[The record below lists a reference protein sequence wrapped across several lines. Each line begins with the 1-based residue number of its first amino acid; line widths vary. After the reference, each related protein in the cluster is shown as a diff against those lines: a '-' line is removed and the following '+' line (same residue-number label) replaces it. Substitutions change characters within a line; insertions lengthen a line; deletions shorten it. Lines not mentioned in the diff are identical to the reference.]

1 MTMAKATRPTL
12 TDVLLK
18 KGLLGEKDAE
28 KARENH
34 RSNGENFTDTLVK
47 MGLITREEVAKA
59 LADELQIPYIDLAN
73 YELDPKAMEAL
84 PEGMV
89 RKYRVVPLSLSGGVL
104 TLATSDP
111 LNVVTIDYIR
121 ATTDLQIR
129 TVVSPS
135 GQIEDAISDFCSVKA
150 TKNLEE
156 VIKHTE
162 KEAEE
167 IEVVKGREE
176 VDLDQLIKQTQDASI
191 IRVVNL
197 ILSHAIRQRAT
208 DIHIEP
214 LEKNLQVRYRIDGI
228 LHLINSLP
236 KAVQYPVI
244 SRIKILAELDIAER
258 RLPQDGRFK
267 VKVAGRYVDLR
278 VSVIPTR
285 FGEKAALR
293 ILDKAQLAGLTIDK
307 LGLEENVSEKYRK
320 AVGQPHGMIVLTGPT
335 SSGKSTSLY
344 AAIRTL
350 NGHDKN
356 ILTIEDSVEY
366 EVNGVMQ
373 VQIHEKAGLTFPKM
387 LRAFLRQDPD
397 IIMLGEMRD
406 AETADIGVKASLTGH
421 LLLTTLHTNDAPT
434 AIARLI
440 NMGVEPYLISDAL
453 LFVGAQRLIRKL
465 CPHCREAYR
474 PSPDLLRELG
484 IEDKVD
490 KETVFY
496 KAKGCSAC
504 KKTRYKGRMAVMEA
518 LEIDDDVRSLILNK
532 ASEAEIRKVAL
543 AKGMV
548 PLRENALAKVV
559 RGDSTLE
566 ELRRIAGTV

>member
-1 MTMAKATRPTL
+1 MAKATRPTL

-18 KGLLGEKDAE
+18 KGLLGKKDAE

-34 RSNGENFTDTLVK
+34 RSNGQNFTDTLVK

-59 LADELQIPYIDLAN
+59 LADELRIPYIDLTN

-111 LNVVTIDYIR
+111 LNIVTIDYIS

-236 KAVQYPVI
+236 KAVQYPVV

-293 ILDKAQLAGLTIDK
+293 ILDKAQLAGLTMDK

-320 AVGQPHGMIVLTGPT
+320 AVAQPHGMIVLTGPT

-356 ILTIEDSVEY
+356 ILTIEDPVEY

-453 LFVGAQRLIRKL
+453 LFVGAQRLMRKL

-518 LEIDDDVRSLILNK
+518 LEIDDDIRSLILNK
-532 ASEAEIRKVAL
+532 ASEAEIRKVAW

>member
-1 MTMAKATRPTL
+1 MAKATRPTL

-59 LADELQIPYIDLAN
+59 LADELQIPYIDLTS

-236 KAVQYPVI
+236 KAVQYPVV

-350 NGHDKN
+350 NSHDKN
-356 ILTIEDSVEY
+356 ILTIEDPVEY

-373 VQIHEKAGLTFPKM
+373 VQIHEKAGLTFPKT

-453 LFVGAQRLIRKL
+453 LFVGAQRLMRKL
-465 CPHCREAYR
+465 CPHCREAYK

>member
-1 MTMAKATRPTL
+1 MAKTTRPTL
-12 TDVLLK
+12 IDVLLK
-18 KGLLGEKDAE
+18 KGLLGKKDAE

-34 RSNGENFTDTLVK
+34 RSNGENFTDTLVE

-59 LADELQIPYIDLAN
+59 LADELQIPYIDLTS

-236 KAVQYPVI
+236 KAVQYPVV

-356 ILTIEDSVEY
+356 ILTIEDPVEY

-518 LEIDDDVRSLILNK
+518 LEIDDDIRSLILNK
-532 ASEAEIRKVAL
+532 TSEVEIRKVAL

>member
-1 MTMAKATRPTL
+1 MAKATRPTL

-18 KGLLGEKDAE
+18 KGLLGKKDAE

-59 LADELQIPYIDLAN
+59 LADELRIPYIDLTN

-236 KAVQYPVI
+236 KAVQYPVV

-356 ILTIEDSVEY
+356 ILTIEDPVEY

-518 LEIDDDVRSLILNK
+518 LEIDDDIRSLILNK

>member
-1 MTMAKATRPTL
+1 MAKATRPTL

-18 KGLLGEKDAE
+18 KGLLGKKDAE

-47 MGLITREEVAKA
+47 MGLITKEEVARV
-59 LADELQIPYIDLAN
+59 LADELRIPYIDLTS

-84 PEGMV
+84 PERMV
-89 RKYRVVPLSLSGGVL
+89 RKYKVVPLSLSGGVL

-111 LNVVTIDYIR
+111 LDVVTIDYIK
-121 ATTDLQIR
+121 ATTGLQIR

-156 VIKHTE
+156 LIKHTE

-176 VDLDQLIKQTQDASI
+176 VDLDQLTKQTQDASI

-267 VKVAGRYVDLR
+267 VKVAGRYVDFR

-293 ILDKAQLAGLTIDK
+293 ILDKAQLAGLTMDK
-307 LGLEENVSEKYRK
+307 LGLEENISEKYRK

-344 AAIRTL
+344 AAIKTL
-350 NGHDKN
+350 NSHDKN
-356 ILTIEDSVEY
+356 ILTIEDPVEY
-366 EVNGVMQ
+366 EINGVMQ
-373 VQIHEKAGLTFPKM
+373 VQIHEKAGLTFPKT

-440 NMGVEPYLISDAL
+440 NMGVEPYLVSDAL
-453 LFVGAQRLIRKL
+453 LFVGAQRLMRKL
-465 CPHCREAYR
+465 CPHCREAYK
-474 PSPDLLRELG
+474 PSPDLLKELG
-484 IEDKVD
+484 IENKVD
-490 KETVFY
+490 KETIFY

-518 LEIDDDVRSLILNK
+518 LEIDDDIRSLILNK
-532 ASEAEIRKVAL
+532 ASEAEIRKVAW

-559 RGDSTLE
+559 RGESTLE

>member
-1 MTMAKATRPTL
+1 MAKATRPTL

-18 KGLLGEKDAE
+18 KGLLGKKDAE

-59 LADELQIPYIDLAN
+59 LADELRIPYIDLTN

-111 LNVVTIDYIR
+111 LNVVTIDYIS

-244 SRIKILAELDIAER
+244 SRIKILSELDIAER

-356 ILTIEDSVEY
+356 ILTIEDPVEY

-518 LEIDDDVRSLILNK
+518 LEIDDDIRSLILNK
-532 ASEAEIRKVAL
+532 TSEVEIRKVAL

>member
-1 MTMAKATRPTL
+1 MAKATRPTL
-12 TDVLLK
+12 IDVLLK
-18 KGLLGEKDAE
+18 KGLLGKKDAE

-34 RSNGENFTDTLVK
+34 RSNGENFTDTLVE

-59 LADELQIPYIDLAN
+59 LADELQIPYIDLTS

-236 KAVQYPVI
+236 KAVQYPVV

-356 ILTIEDSVEY
+356 ILTIEDPVEY

-518 LEIDDDVRSLILNK
+518 LEIDDDIRSLILNK
-532 ASEAEIRKVAL
+532 TSEVEIRKVAL

>member
-1 MTMAKATRPTL
+1 MAEVTRPTL

-18 KGLLGEKDAE
+18 KGLLGKKDAE

-47 MGLITREEVAKA
+47 MGLITKEEVAKA
-59 LADELQIPYIDLAN
+59 LADELRIPYIDLTS
-73 YELDPKAMEAL
+73 YELDPKALEAL
-84 PEGMV
+84 PERMV
-89 RKYRVVPLSLSGGVL
+89 RKYKVVPLSISGGVL

-111 LNVVTIDYIR
+111 LNVMTIDDIK
-121 ATTDLQIR
+121 ATMDLQIR

-135 GQIEDAISDFCSVKA
+135 GQIEDAISDFYSLRVTDK
-150 TKNLEE
+150 LEE
-156 VIKHTE
+156 VIKRTE
-162 KEAEE
+162 EEAED

-197 ILSHAIRQRAT
+197 ILSQAIRQRGT

-267 VKVAGRYVDLR
+267 VKVAERYVDFR
-278 VSVIPTR
+278 VSTIPTR

-293 ILDKAQLAGLTIDK
+293 ILDKAQLAGLTMDK
-307 LGLEENVSEKYRK
+307 LGLEENISEKYRK

-350 NGHDKN
+350 NNHDKN
-356 ILTIEDSVEY
+356 ILTIEDPVEY

-373 VQIHEKAGLTFPKM
+373 VQIHEKAGLTFPKT

-453 LFVGAQRLIRKL
+453 LFVGAQRLMRGL
-465 CPHCREAYR
+465 CPHCREAYE
-474 PSPDLLRELG
+474 PSPELLRELG

-490 KETVFY
+490 KEAVFY
-496 KAKGCSAC
+496 KAKACPAC
-504 KKTRYKGRMAVMEA
+504 KKTGYRGRMAVMEA
-518 LEIDDDVRSLILNK
+518 LEIDDDVRQLILNK
-532 ASEAEIRKVAL
+532 ASEAEIKKVAL

>member
-1 MTMAKATRPTL
+1 MAKATRPTL

-18 KGLLGEKDAE
+18 KGLLGKKDAE

-47 MGLITREEVAKA
+47 MGLITREQVAKA
-59 LADELQIPYIDLAN
+59 LADELQIPYIDLTS

-236 KAVQYPVI
+236 KAVQYPVV

-356 ILTIEDSVEY
+356 ILTIEDPVEY

-453 LFVGAQRLIRKL
+453 LFVGAQRLMRKL
-465 CPHCREAYR
+465 CPHCREAYK

-518 LEIDDDVRSLILNK
+518 LEIDDDIRSLILNK
-532 ASEAEIRKVAL
+532 DSEAEIRKVAL

>member
-1 MTMAKATRPTL
+1 MAKATRPTL

-18 KGLLGEKDAE
+18 KGLLGKKDAE

-59 LADELQIPYIDLAN
+59 LADELRIPYIDLTN

-236 KAVQYPVI
+236 KAVQYPVV

-356 ILTIEDSVEY
+356 ILTIEDPVEY

-453 LFVGAQRLIRKL
+453 LFVGAQRLMRKL
-465 CPHCREAYR
+465 CPHCREAYK

-518 LEIDDDVRSLILNK
+518 LEIDDDIRSLILNK
-532 ASEAEIRKVAL
+532 DSEAEIRKVAL

>member
-1 MTMAKATRPTL
+1 MAKATRPTL

-18 KGLLGEKDAE
+18 KGLLGKKDAE

-59 LADELQIPYIDLAN
+59 LADELQIPYIDLTN

-236 KAVQYPVI
+236 KAVQYPVV

-356 ILTIEDSVEY
+356 ILTIEDPVEY

-518 LEIDDDVRSLILNK
+518 LEIDDDIRSLILNK

>member
-1 MTMAKATRPTL
+1 MAKATRPTL

-18 KGLLGEKDAE
+18 KGLLGKKDAE

-59 LADELQIPYIDLAN
+59 LADELQIPYIDLTS

-236 KAVQYPVI
+236 KAVQYPVV

-356 ILTIEDSVEY
+356 ILTIEDPVEY

-453 LFVGAQRLIRKL
+453 LFVGAQRLMRKL
-465 CPHCREAYR
+465 CPHCREAYK

-518 LEIDDDVRSLILNK
+518 LEIDDDIRSLILNK
-532 ASEAEIRKVAL
+532 DSEAEIRKVAL

>member
-1 MTMAKATRPTL
+1 MAKATRPTL

-18 KGLLGEKDAE
+18 KGLLGKKDAE

-59 LADELQIPYIDLAN
+59 LADELRIPYIDLTN

-111 LNVVTIDYIR
+111 LNVVTIDYIS

-236 KAVQYPVI
+236 KAVQYPVV

-356 ILTIEDSVEY
+356 ILTIEDPVEY

-518 LEIDDDVRSLILNK
+518 LEIDDDIRSLILNK

>member
-1 MTMAKATRPTL
+1 MAKATRPTL
-12 TDVLLK
+12 IDVLLK
-18 KGLLGEKDAE
+18 KGLLGKKDAE

-34 RSNGENFTDTLVK
+34 RSNGENFTDTLVE

-59 LADELQIPYIDLAN
+59 LADELQIPYIDLTS

-236 KAVQYPVI
+236 KAVQYPVV

-356 ILTIEDSVEY
+356 ILTIEDPVEY

-518 LEIDDDVRSLILNK
+518 LEIDDDIRSLILNK
-532 ASEAEIRKVAL
+532 TSEAEIRKVAL

>member
-1 MTMAKATRPTL
+1 MAKATRPTL
-12 TDVLLK
+12 IDVLLK
-18 KGLLGEKDAE
+18 KGLLGKKDAE

-34 RSNGENFTDTLVK
+34 RSNGENFTDTLVE

-59 LADELQIPYIDLAN
+59 LADELQIPYIDLTS

-356 ILTIEDSVEY
+356 ILTIEDPVEY

-373 VQIHEKAGLTFPKM
+373 VQIHEKAGLTFPKT

-518 LEIDDDVRSLILNK
+518 LEIDDDIRSLILNK
-532 ASEAEIRKVAL
+532 DSEAEIRKVAL